1 MLDEILTE
9 LKESF
14 DGTVKGLQRELA
26 KIRAG
31 RANIAMLDGVRVE
44 YYGSM
49 TPISQ
54 VATLKV
60 ADPRMITIQPWE
72 KSLIADVEKAISAAG
87 LGLNPSNDGI
97 NIRVPIPPL
106 SEDRRRDLARVAKRA
121 GEDHKIAL
129 RNHRRDCNET
139 LKELEKESEIT
150 EDDMHRGYDQV
161 NQLTETFNKKID
173 ELLSAKESEIM
184 AV

>member
-1 MLDEILTE
+1 MLDEIFDE
-9 LKESF
+9 LKENF
-14 DGTVKGLQRELA
+14 DGTIKGLQRELA

-31 RANIAMLDGVRVE
+31 RANVSMLDGVRVE

-49 TPISQ
+49 TPIAQ

-72 KSLIADVEKAISAAG
+72 KSLIADVERAITSSG
-87 LGLNPSNDGI
+87 LGLNPSNDGV

-129 RNHRRDCNET
+129 RNHRRECNDT

-150 EDDMHRGYDQV
+150 EDDLHRGFDQV
-161 NQLTETFNKKID
+161 NQLTETYSKKVD
-173 ELLSAKESEIM
+173 ELLRAKEEEIM
-184 AV
+184 EV